1 MKRTP
6 KVTTIPLFKTSVS
19 SSLLNYETRHRAV
32 LVGRRADETEAA
44 SGLIAKVIEQAS
56 GSNLLD
62 YGVWMD
68 VGYPH
73 VVGIFGTRGT
83 GKSFDLGVL
92 AECVAGATE
101 VCVGRPPQSA
111 VLFFDIQSQF
121 WTLSLRPSAE
131 LPEDR
136 WQVAALRAWGIGESA
151 VDRVVVWYPRGTDS
165 DVPNAMEFGIS
176 PGDLSGADWLTL
188 LGLERFSAM
197 GQALL
202 TVIDRHGPAHPTE
215 LARLMSES
223 VLRDFQGSTIDAV
236 RWRLESLSATRLIE
250 DPGTDLDEFLKAG
263 TVSVLLLRS
272 LAEELRAL
280 VVAVV
285 TRKLADR
292 MSRFHQ
298 QQRVARRVH
307 SNEAQG
313 GVPDRLWLFLDES
326 HVIVPREGRTA
337 ATDAVIDYVKRG
349 RDAGLSLVFATQQPS
364 AVDNRLMSQV
374 DLTLTHSL
382 SFESDL
388 QAAVARMPTRTA
400 VKYTKKG
407 LAMPNLIDALRS
419 LDPGQ
424 VIVADAMNGRVFV
437 AQIRPRLTA
446 HGGNTPN
453 TQEACL

>member
-6 KVTTIPLFKTSVS
+6 KVATVPLFKTSMS
-19 SSLLNYETRHRAV
+19 SSLLNYETRDRAV
-32 LVGRRADETEAA
+32 LVGRRADESEAA
-44 SGLIAKVIEQAS
+44 SGLIGKVIEQAS

-68 VGYPH
+68 MSYPH

-92 AECVAGATE
+92 AECVAGAPD
-101 VCVGRPPQSA
+101 VCAGRPPESA
-111 VLFFDIQSQF
+111 TVFFDIQSQF
-121 WTLSLRPSAE
+121 WTLSQQPSAG
-131 LPEDR
+131 LPEDH
-136 WQVAALRAWGIGESA
+136 WQIAALQNWGIGLSA
-151 VDRVVVWYPRGTDS
+151 MDRVLVWYPRGTDNL
-165 DVPNAMEFGIS
+165 VPGAVEFGIS
-176 PGDLSGADWLTL
+176 PRDLSPDDWLAL
-188 LGLERFSAM
+188 LRLERFSAM

-202 TVIDRHGPAHPTE
+202 TVIDRHGPAHPSE
-215 LARLMSES
+215 LAGRMTGSM
-223 VLRDFQGSTIDAV
+223 LRDFQASTLDAV
-236 RWRLESLSATRLIE
+236 RWRLDSLSLTHLIE
-250 DPGTDLDEFLKAG
+250 EPGIDLNRFLKPG
-263 TVSVLLLRS
+263 MVSVLLLRN
-272 LAEELRAL
+272 LGEELRAL

-292 MSRFHQ
+292 MSRLHQ
-298 QQRVARRVH
+298 QARVARRVGGKTA
-307 SNEAQG
+307 EAE
-313 GVPDRLWLFLDES
+313 VPDRLWLFLDEA
-326 HVIVPREGRTA
+326 HVVVPREGSTA
-337 ATDAVIDYVKRG
+337 ATEAVIDYVKRG

-400 VKYTKKG
+400 VKYTKAG
-407 LAMPNLIDALRS
+407 LAMPTLVDALRS

-424 VIVADAMNGRVFV
+424 TIVADAMNGRVFV
-437 AQIRPRLTA
+437 AQIRPRVTA

-453 TQEACL
+453 TTRVGL